1 MGRGTRSA
9 LKRIGRSEK
18 INEFFDLDIRNIRR
32 TNDYLEL
39 DTSQG
44 EYQLIPT
51 NRDEGFLIFLFSA
64 QLSLKH
70 NGFSKFSSLY
80 QSKDAYP
87 YIKYRGQMMILEE
100 KLQAKEFTYT
110 SENIKKAMET
120 LASFHLAARR
130 LNPMPGSEF
139 KVAWGKWPDR
149 CFQEVNDL
157 VKQKLLVRD
166 RHVQRFDQLFWQ
178 QVDRLIERG
187 LMAWQRFNHENYRQA
202 LKKEMEVKAFNLH
215 SYKKAKIKLVDDQV
229 YITDMNRIRFEL
241 QVADLACFLNDILR
255 ESNFSGNAVA
265 NFVEDYHKIC
275 PLNDE
280 EWTALHAFL
289 FYPKDMFR
297 LIRHFYRNQRTR
309 DGLQRLENF
318 ITFLDRE
325 EELITHLEMFR

>member
-18 INEFFDLDIRNIRR
+18 INEYFDLDIRHIRR
-32 TNDYLEL
+32 AHDYLEL

-64 QLSLKH
+64 QLNLKH
-70 NGFSKFSSLY
+70 NDFVKFSSLY

-87 YIKYRGQMMILEE
+87 YIKYRGQLMV
-100 KLQAKEFTYT
+100 LQERLRTREFTYT
-110 SENIKKAMET
+110 SENVKKAMET
-120 LASFHLAARR
+120 LAGFHQAARG

-149 CFQEVNDL
+149 CFQEVNGL
-157 VKQKLLVRD
+157 VKQKLLVKDKRI
-166 RHVQRFDQLFWQ
+166 QPFDQLFWQ

-187 LMAWQRFNHENYRQA
+187 LMAWQRFNHENYRQV
-202 LKKEMEVKAFNLH
+202 LKAAMEDKAFNLH
-215 SYKKAKIKLVDDQV
+215 SYKAAKIRLVEDQI

-241 QVADLACFLNDILR
+241 QIADLACFLNDVLR
-255 ESNFSGNAVA
+255 ETEFSGAEVA
-265 NFVEDYHKIC
+265 RFLEDYLKIH
-275 PLNDE
+275 PLNDQ
-280 EWTALHAFL
+280 EWTALQAFL
-289 FYPKDMFR
+289 FYPKDIYR
-297 LIRHFYRNQRTR
+297 LIRHFYRNQRTKEGIER
-309 DGLQRLENF
+309 FEQF
-318 ITFLDRE
+318 VTFMDRE